1 MSTDHSPRNW
11 RCRDRTLSLDG
22 RAAVMGVLNVTPD
35 SFYDGGRY
43 QHTEAALTRARA
55 MIADGAD
62 ILDIGGASSRP
73 GAEPVPERIELERV
87 LPVIAP
93 LARETEVLLSVDT
106 TRCAVARAALEA
118 GAHIVNDI
126 TAGQSEPAILSLAA
140 EYQAGF
146 VLMHMQGEPRTM
158 QHQPVYTDVVA
169 EVGALLAE
177 RRRAALAAGLL
188 EDSLVLDP
196 GIGFGK
202 TYDHNWAL
210 LAGLPALAGLGS
222 PLLVGVSRKRFLG
235 ELCGRDAD
243 DRLAA
248 SLAAAMHAL
257 LHGAAIIRVHDVKET
272 CDLAAVVDRLRREEQ
287 RTSHGAHD

>member
-1 MSTDHSPRNW
+1 MCTAHPPRNW
-11 RCRDRTLSLDG
+11 RCRDRILSLDG
-22 RAAVMGVLNVTPD
+22 RTAVMGILNVTPD

-43 QHTEAALTRARA
+43 QHTEAALTRAHA

-87 LPVIAP
+87 LPVIEP
-93 LARETEVLLSVDT
+93 LARETEVLISVDT

-126 TAGQSEPAILSLAA
+126 TAGQAEPDILPLAA
-140 EYQAGF
+140 GYRAGF

-158 QHQPVYTDVVA
+158 QHQPVYADVVA
-169 EVGALLAE
+169 EVGAFLAA
-177 RRRAALAAGLL
+177 RRRAALAAGLP
-188 EDSLVLDP
+188 EDALVLDP

-202 TYDHNWAL
+202 TYDHNWTL
-210 LAGLPALAGLGS
+210 LAGLPVLAGLGS

-235 ELCGRDAD
+235 ELCGRDVD

-248 SLAAAMHAL
+248 SLAAATQAML
-257 LHGAAIIRVHDVKET
+257 RGAAIIRVHDVKET
-272 CDLAAVVDRLRREEQ
+272 CDLAAVMDRLRQEEQ
-287 RTSHGAHD
+287 RTFHGATD